1 MGKNKRL
8 IKIGEQ
14 NWKYLNSVKQKNHL
28 RSLDESLQNVR
39 MALEKQLTSKKRKT
53 KIISEIDL

>member
-1 MGKNKRL
+1 MDKNKRL

-39 MALEKQLTSKKRKT
+39 MALEMQLTSKKRKA

>member
-1 MGKNKRL
+1 MDKNKRL

-39 MALEKQLTSKKRKT
+39 MALETQLTSKKRKA
-53 KIISEIDL
+53 KIISEIEL